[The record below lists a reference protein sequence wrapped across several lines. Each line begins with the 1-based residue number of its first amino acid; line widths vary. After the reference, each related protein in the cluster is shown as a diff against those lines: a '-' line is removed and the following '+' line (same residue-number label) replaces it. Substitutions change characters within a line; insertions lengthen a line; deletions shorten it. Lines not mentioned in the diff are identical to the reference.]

1 MYLRHMVAEVCSH
14 LLLVQPF
21 EGQTMVRTTVIVVLE
36 HAPLNWSFACRMSWT
51 LTPQITT
58 LIHGLVSYPST
69 LLQLADSANV
79 LLPDFF
85 DAQLA
90 EGRKEF
96 PQVLITDHF
105 QSAYLVPMSTRINRI
120 EPCLGA
126 DPS

>member
-1 MYLRHMVAEVCSH
+1 MCCYKFVEDAGSSCGTRASDATLSSNF
-14 LLLVQPF
+14 L
-21 EGQTMVRTTVIVVLE
+21 
-36 HAPLNWSFACRMSWT
+36 CRMSWT

-85 DAQLA
+85 DAELA
-90 EGRKEF
+90 EGRKDF
-96 PQVLITDHF
+96 PQILISDHF

-120 EPCLGA
+120 PACLGA